1 VLDDVLHLLR
11 CPTCSSP
18 LGRVDGTVRCAQG
31 HSFDVARQGYLS
43 LLGGDARLGSADTA
57 PMVAAREAFLQA
69 GHFKSLAEA
78 VAGECERVLTA
89 DGCVVDL
96 GAGTGWYA
104 TRVLE
109 RLADRV
115 ALALDLSRHALQR
128 AARAHPRLSAVRAD
142 AWRGLPLRDQ
152 VAALAL
158 SVFSPRNAAELAR
171 VLRPD
176 GTLVVVAPMAAHLAE
191 LVAPLGLLGVD
202 ERKHERLS
210 EQFEPH
216 FVLLR
221 RRELTWPLRL
231 ARADA
236 RNAAAMGP
244 SAFHLTPAE
253 LEARVAA
260 LPDPV
265 TATAA
270 VTLATYRPR

>member
-1 VLDDVLHLLR
+1 MLDDVLHLLR

-18 LGRVDGTVRCAQG
+18 LGRVDGTVQCAQG

-43 LLGGDARLGSADTA
+43 LLGGDDRLGSADTA

-69 GHFKSLAEA
+69 GHFKPLAEA
-78 VAGECERVLTA
+78 VGGECERVLTA

-109 RLADRV
+109 RLPDRV

-128 AARAHPRLSAVRAD
+128 AARAHPRLSAVRSD

-158 SVFSPRNAAELAR
+158 SVFAPRNAAELAR

-176 GTLVVVAPMAAHLAE
+176 GALVVVAPMAAHLAE

-202 ERKHERLS
+202 ERKHDRLS

-216 FVLLR
+216 FALLR

-231 ARADA
+231 PRADA
-236 RNAAAMGP
+236 RNVAAMGP

-265 TATAA
+265 RATAA